1 MKFRLLVFFSL
12 LFSLLFSL
20 CCAAQ
25 TTLEKPAGFTVTGH
39 VLQDPSGQPLRKV
52 EVQLNPRN
60 GQLGDAY
67 SATTDAEGK
76 FQIENVLPGRYAV
89 TLDRLGFV
97 QPGHHSRLGAPL
109 ELKSKDDAKDMVLR
123 MQAAAVITGKIA
135 DSDGDPIRGVNV
147 QATRAGSRNPRDS
160 HDMAYDNTND
170 LGEYRLAGLRPGP
183 YLISATAT
191 GNFSPF
197 KPKMKD
203 PAAGEVTYIP
213 TYYPGTADKSQA
225 VPIDLHPGDET
236 PVSFTLMS
244 SPTFVARGTITRPP
258 GASFVQVMLRSAENP
273 EMRPAGQEP
282 FREDGVFEFRGLL
295 PGRYNAL
302 LMVVDLSA
310 RQKEQTNNTPQMQV
324 VPLSPS
330 FEITNTS
337 LEGLHLVPE
346 AAGQIRGQ
354 FRIDKG
360 QKIDWSQL
368 AVMLTPID
376 SFSAQLSAASLQAGL
391 TVARVKTDGSFE
403 MKTVPAGTYRLAITS
418 NSNNLQDYFTKA
430 VNLDGKDVGDTGF
443 AVSGGIYSLEVVVS
457 AAGATVEGKVVD
469 AKGQPVPGATVVG
482 APTGESRKRFDLYGQ
497 ETTDPQGHFTLRGLN
512 PGEYTVIAWEEL
524 EDNPRDPEVVKLYE
538 DRGEKVQLDE
548 GARKNILVKVIPEAD
563 QTP

>member
-1 MKFRLLVFFSL
+1 MKFRWTLLLSL
-12 LFSLLFSL
+12 LLSL

-25 TTLEKPAGFTVTGH
+25 TTSPDKPVSFTVTGH
-39 VLQDPSGQPLRKV
+39 VLQDPGGQPLRKV
-52 EVQLNPRN
+52 DVQLNPRN
-60 GQLGDAY
+60 GQSSDTY

-76 FQIENVLPGRYAV
+76 FQIENVVPGGYGV

-97 QPGHHSRLGAPL
+97 QPGHRSRLGSPL
-109 ELKSKDDAKDMVLR
+109 DLKSKDDAKDIVLH
-123 MQAAAVITGKIA
+123 MQAAAVITGKIV

-170 LGEYRLAGLRPGP
+170 LGEYRVAGLRPGP
-183 YLISATAT
+183 YLVSATAA
-191 GNFSPF
+191 GNLPAF
-197 KPKMKD
+197 KSKTKD
-203 PAAGEVTYIP
+203 PAAGEITYIP

-236 PVSFTLMS
+236 PISFTLLT
-244 SPTFVARGTITRPP
+244 SPTFVVRGTVAKPP
-258 GASFVQVMLRSAENP
+258 GAKFAQIMLRSSENP
-273 EMRPAGQEP
+273 EMRPGGQEP
-282 FREDGVFEFRGLL
+282 LREDGVFEFRGLL
-295 PGRYNAL
+295 PGRYSAL

-310 RQKEQTNNTPQMQV
+310 LQKGQTNNAPQMQV
-324 VPLSPS
+324 VPLSPG

-368 AVMLTPID
+368 VVMLTPID
-376 SFSAQLSAASLQAGL
+376 SFSAQFSVASLQAGL
-391 TVARVKTDGSFE
+391 TVSRVKSDGSFE
-403 MKTVPAGTYRLAITS
+403 MKTVPGGTYRLAITS

-430 VNLDGKDVGDTGF
+430 VNLDGKDVGDSGF
-443 AVSGGIYSLEVVVS
+443 VVSGGNYSLEVVVS
-457 AAGATVEGKVVD
+457 AAGATIEGKVVD

-482 APTGESRKRFDLYGQ
+482 APNGESRKRFDLYGQ

-512 PGEYTVIAWEEL
+512 PGEYTVMAWEDL

-548 GARKNILVKVIPEAD
+548 GARKSVVVKVIPED
-563 QTP
+563 DNNP